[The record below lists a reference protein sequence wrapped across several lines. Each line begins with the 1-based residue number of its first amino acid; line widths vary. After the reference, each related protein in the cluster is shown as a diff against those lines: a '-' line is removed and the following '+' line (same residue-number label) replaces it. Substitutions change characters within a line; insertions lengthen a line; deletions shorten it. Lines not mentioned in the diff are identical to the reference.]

1 MKARLLV
8 VSVLVA
14 LVVALATPSFAQ
26 VVASDAYQVNYY
38 IQAPCVTPQP
48 LGAPLSA
55 LFTINTGQVGSPID
69 APTAH
74 GTVCADIYVF
84 DTNQEMLECCSCPVT
99 ANGLLAMA
107 VCPNLTGNALT
118 GVSPAIGVIKVV
130 ADQPTGGLCDARSI
144 NSPVNG
150 GLRSWRTTITGASRL
165 SLVGLSENHFQ
176 SAPLTAQEQQFLGQ
190 ACAFVTYLGSGRGT
204 CRCTAEREAADLVAD

>member
-118 GVSPAIGVIKVV
+118 GVSPAIGVIKIVS
-130 ADQPTGGLCDARSI
+130 DRGCDETNITA
-144 NSPVNG
+144 PVPA
-150 GLRSWRTTITGASRL
+150 GLRAFQTNAQVIGATETL
-165 SLVGLSENHFQ
+165 FQ
-176 SAPLTAQEQQFLGQ
+176 PAPLTATEQTFLGNT
-190 ACAFVTYLGSGRGT
+190 CSFVHYLGSGVGV
-204 CRCTAEREAADLVAD
+204 CACGGEDIILPPPGPQE